1 MASMKWH
8 DDVKRWRVFWHV
20 TLTDGTVNKG
30 SKAFKKKPDAEK
42 FRDRCE
48 ESAETFKKQTWISS
62 KLLLDEL
69 VKEWRTYIKRHT
81 QPTQVGYNVCM
92 NGFIAALPKDLV
104 LITDIKNTHINS
116 FLNSL
121 RTRGNKNATGL
132 LGAEFAGDS
141 SDKLEL
147 KYLTEVYRRSNI
159 KVPSVAKLVEEFME
173 AFGY

>member
-8 DDVKRWRVFWHV
+8 DDLKRWRVFWHV
-20 TLTDGTVNKG
+20 TLPDGTVNKG

-42 FRDRCE
+42 FRERCE

-121 RTRGNKNATGL
+121 RTRGNKNATINHYMTVIKSL
-132 LGAEFAGDS
+132 CKFANHYYQIPDASIGIK
-141 SDKLEL
+141 KLKED
-147 KYLTEVYRRSNI
+147 
-159 KVPSVAKLVEEFME
+159 PVAGEE
-173 AFGY
+173 